1 MSIPASETV
10 ILITQNGMGEGTP
23 ELQLKLISVYLKL
36 IDENNILPAAI
47 CFYTDGVKLATNGS
61 PVIES
66 LKSLEKKGVRLILCS
81 TCLNFYNLAD
91 QVAVGITGGMGDIID
106 AQFKAEKVISI

>member
-1 MSIPASETV
+1 
-10 ILITQNGMGEGTP
+10 MGEGTP

-47 CFYTDGVKLATNGS
+47 CFYTDGVKLATTGS
-61 PVIES
+61 PVIDT

-81 TCLNFYNLAD
+81 TCLNFYNLVD
-91 QVAVGITGGMGDIID
+91 QVVVGITGGMGDIID
-106 AQFKAEKVISI
+106 AQFKAEKVISL